1 MSLETAL
8 VLGAEVPR
16 PATFASHTSLKVGE
30 LLQGPLTDAATDTI
44 QQLIDDL
51 PEQIALL
58 DSNCTIIAANNAWR
72 DAAADYGYADLAPGH
87 SFRDFCTRPA
97 AKGYKPAIAVNA
109 ALDDIF
115 SGERRYWQH
124 FYNGQN
130 RWAGRDYQ
138 ICLHRLST
146 APRTFISVTR
156 YDLTDI
162 LRGQGSQHAD
172 PTSRIA
178 IQTAE
183 RQRVSREL
191 HDSAS
196 QLLTSIGLV
205 LGRLRYDLD
214 DSKSAC
220 LLDEMQELLS
230 ETHREI
236 RAISYLG
243 QPPALENADL
253 ATALGLLID
262 GFGHRSDL
270 KGSFEVRGMTVALP
284 PETEAAL
291 YRIAQEG
298 LTNIHRHAHASQFS
312 VLLHFSASRVH
323 LVLSDNGVGI
333 SADSSD
339 GVGISGMR
347 NRLAELRGRL
357 TIRDLSPGTAIIVSL
372 PQTQSPT
379 PRVVDL

>member
-1 MSLETAL
+1 MSLETTL
-8 VLGAEVPR
+8 LLSAEVPR
-16 PATFASHTSLKVGE
+16 PATFASHTSLKVGQ
-30 LLQGPLTDAATDTI
+30 LLQGPLTEAATDTI

-58 DSNCTIIAANNAWR
+58 DSNCTIVAANNAWR

-97 AKGYKPAIAVNA
+97 AMGYEPAIAVNA
-109 ALDDIF
+109 ALKDIL

-124 FYNGQN
+124 FYNGQD

-146 APRTFISVTR
+146 APRMFISVTR

-172 PTSRIA
+172 TSSTIEV
-178 IQTAE
+178 QSAE

-191 HDSAS
+191 HDSTS

-205 LGRLRYDLD
+205 LGRLRHDLD
-214 DSKSAC
+214 DPKSAE
-220 LLDEMQELLS
+220 LLDEMQQLLS

-243 QPPALENADL
+243 QPLALENAGL
-253 ATALGLLID
+253 SAALGLLVD
-262 GFGHRSDL
+262 GFGRRTDL

-284 PETEAAL
+284 PETTAAL
-291 YRIAQEG
+291 YRIAQES
-298 LTNIHRHAHASQFS
+298 LSNIHRHAQASQFS
-312 VLLHFSASRVH
+312 VVLHFSPSRVH
-323 LVLSDNGVGI
+323 LVVSDNGVGI
-333 SADSSD
+333 SADSLD
-339 GVGISGMR
+339 GVGLSGMR
-347 NRLAELRGRL
+347 SRLAELRGRL
-357 TIRDLSPGTAIIVSL
+357 TISDLSPGTGIIASVS
-372 PQTQSPT
+372 QTAQPT
-379 PRVVDL
+379 QRLVGL